1 MVDPWQTRKIGHY
14 FRKKICKKERHF
26 FLYFSIYFSFVRKF
40 SFNGWKGIRFKH
52 LLCYIVCKVDEE
64 SDREIVRIA
73 IKGMQFSLANSQTK
87 FVHDYRTTYAFVK
100 RTNTTRQLLFFT
112 FYCSFYEPYCH
123 SRPFYDVVFSFNNE
137 KLRKNFILFAW
148 QYKNAVVFACF
159 RKLRYFIIHWR
170 FIDSILHLILRR
182 ASRKQNQ
189 VSRVTRKIISWF
201 YRYDKK

>member
-1 MVDPWQTRKIGHY
+1 MTLQIHLFHSRYSLIFNNNTKKNICSVLIYVLIYYERNMVDPWQTRKIGHY

-137 KLRKNFILFAW
+137 KLRKNFILFA
-148 QYKNAVVFACF
+148 
-159 RKLRYFIIHWR
+159 
-170 FIDSILHLILRR
+170 
-182 ASRKQNQ
+182 
-189 VSRVTRKIISWF
+189 
-201 YRYDKK
+201 